1 MVTKVDF
8 PDVSQL
14 KLADVRSPV
23 RKVGMARLHK
33 AGRFIATGIG
43 NKNSRVRFSDQ
54 VFQK

>member
-23 RKVGMARLHK
+23 RKVGMARLHR
-33 AGRFIATGIG
+33 ASRFIARYIG
-43 NKNSRVRFSDQ
+43 T
-54 VFQK
+54 